1 MKIKGSP
8 FLSSYCILTENII
21 EFNIF
26 VSDLKQHSPLYPH
39 LYYMKQPNPNNPTR
53 EEMWAKQ
60 HLSASEIDYKIWES
74 DKQMLHQMSKLSR
87 NCTFVVDVYKCKYTF
102 ASSNFIDFLGYDQH
116 KIATLEKQ
124 GDYLESRIH
133 PDDLSQLKTLQVNL
147 GQFIYDLPPAQ
158 RNDYCNI
165 YSFRVLNGKQQY
177 VRMISKQR
185 VLEQSHSGKAW
196 LILGNMDIAPN
207 QKESD
212 RIDYTVLNLKTGELF
227 SPTLPPT
234 PQMNLTGR
242 EIEILR
248 LIQKGRLSKEIA
260 DKFNISIHTVSIH
273 RQNLLHKLRAE
284 NSIEAI
290 NIGIESGLLS

>member
-1 MKIKGSP
+1 
-8 FLSSYCILTENII
+8 
-21 EFNIF
+21 
-26 VSDLKQHSPLYPH
+26 
-39 LYYMKQPNPNNPTR
+39 MKQPNNLTR

-102 ASSNFIDFLGYDQH
+102 ASSNFVDLLGYDQH

-185 VLEQSHSGKAW
+185 GLEQSHSGKAW
-196 LILGNMDIAPN
+196 LILGNMDISPN

-212 RIDYTVLNLKTGELF
+212 RIDCTVLNLKTGEIF
-227 SPTLPPT
+227 SPTLLPT

-242 EIEILR
+242 EIEILH

-260 DKFNISIHTVSIH
+260 DKLNISIHTVNIH
-273 RQNLLHKLRAE
+273 RQNLLHKLGA
-284 NSIEAI
+284 
-290 NIGIESGLLS
+290 